1 VGRAR
6 AAPPSLGFPGLGLRD
21 QPVRAL
27 EARGVEVEQ
36 GGRARSGGGGGT
48 ARSRLLSGC
57 RPVPAVCLLFACMC
71 GGPRAARAHRPP
83 RFVPDPWMRIAAHLA
98 GTWVCG
104 LRFEPIIPAPP
115 FAGCTTKL

>member
-36 GGRARSGGGGGT
+36 GIAETTGETSGAWWPCPERRGRWYRALAPVVRLP
-48 ARSRLLSGC
+48 SRAS
-57 RPVPAVCLLFACMC
+57 RVPAVRLHV
-71 GGPRAARAHRPP
+71 RRPP
-83 RFVPDPWMRIAAHLA
+83 RCTRPSAAPVCPRPLDADRGAPGRHV
-98 GTWVCG
+98 GMWV
-104 LRFEPIIPAPP
+104 
-115 FAGCTTKL
+115 